1 MGEEQNRL
9 SCDPTGYCR
18 LDEVPTA
25 TVLVTMIR
33 MQHQAAALK
42 ATRLCRSKWRPR
54 AYPYRRRVRPSE
66 LLCEHPLQDRPGCR

>member
-25 TVLVTMIR
+25 TVLVMMIHVQR
-33 MQHQAAALK
+33 QAAALK
-42 ATRLCRSKWRPR
+42 ATRLGRSIWRPR
-54 AYPYRRRVRPSE
+54 AYRYRR
-66 LLCEHPLQDRPGCR
+66 